1 MIHPDFPRVKAP
13 GSLCRVLAASSPWSL
28 HVLAVSSP
36 WSLLGLGAPGWAQ
49 LIPLT
54 PGEVPSSTPFQRGS
68 TGMLLP
74 HPKRGRGCSA
84 PIPERSRAPVV
95 FQWDDSNHLPPK
107 YSHSPPGLGLGWL
120 HTLHP
125 TLSLHSLSL
134 HPRCPSMSPNVP
146 SCSFSIKC
154 WEIQCWR
161 VWGPGRACGVT
172 RGALG
177 DSGMHWDG
185 PGWDPGSSVGA
196 LGTQELLR
204 GGAGPSRGGCG
215 ANPD

>member
-13 GSLCRVLAASSPWSL
+13 SSPRRVLAASSPWSL

-54 PGEVPSSTPFQRGS
+54 PAEVPSSTPFQRGS

-84 PIPERSRAPVV
+84 PIPERSHAPVV
-95 FQWDDSNHLPPK
+95 FQWDDSNHLLPK

-125 TLSLHSLSL
+125 TLSLHV
-134 HPRCPSMSPNVP
+134 PKCPFLFVFHQVLGNPVLASVGA
-146 SCSFSIKC
+146 
-154 WEIQCWR
+154 WEGL
-161 VWGPGRACGVT
+161 WGDQGCTGGLW
-172 RGALG
+172 GALG
-177 DSGMHWDG
+177 WSGMGSRELRWGSGDSGIA
-185 PGWDPGSSVGA
+185 PGWGWAMPGG
-196 LGTQELLR
+196 LQG
-204 GGAGPSRGGCG
+204 
-215 ANPD
+215 